1 MKEAFLFMENKVL
14 RFALETGD
22 SIEET
27 KSEEKE
33 DTELSSAQ
41 AEWAKKRL
49 ELLKAYDMDPD
60 NETPEMTKIIEASI
74 GQHPE

>member
-14 RFALETGD
+14 RFALKTGD
-22 SIEET
+22 SIDEP

-41 AEWAKKRL
+41 AEWEHKRL

-74 GQHPE
+74 GQRPE